1 MAQPKYELYYNP
13 FSICSL
19 MVLYTLRLKGQ
30 PKSPA
35 DAVEPEERFIDI
47 YSGEQMAESYLEKHP
62 KGTVPAML
70 APSLGVR
77 LIDSADIT
85 SYLMDRYPSL
95 RPDAHRQTIDSLLE
109 ELHEISYV
117 TLSFKPEERRVEGV
131 MEAVRQIMD
140 RSDTSDRYRK
150 MLQGK
155 LDNHAASLQKFAA
168 NKQSVESVE
177 ADSVRYLEKISKLL
191 AAAQGGS
198 GGQASWIFGN
208 DVGPTAVD
216 AHTVVFIARLLDSK
230 REHLIPADV
239 LAYGRPKLQ
248 AKEWLGITKGNPTL
262 HSLYVKGEKGGH

>member
-1 MAQPKYELYYNP
+1 MAPPKYELYYNP

-19 MVLYTLRLKGQ
+19 MVLYTLRLKGE

-35 DAVEPEERFIDI
+35 DAVEPEEVFIDI
-47 YSGEQMAESYLEKHP
+47 YTGEQMTESYLEKHP

-70 APSLGVR
+70 APELGVK
-77 LIDSADIT
+77 LIDSTDIT

-95 RPDAHRQTIDSLLE
+95 RPDAHIQTIDSLLQ

-131 MEAVRQIMD
+131 MDAVREIMD
-140 RSDTSDRYRK
+140 RPDTSDKYRK
-150 MLQGK
+150 LLQGK
-155 LDNHAASLQKFAA
+155 FDNHAASLQKFAA

-177 ADSVRYLEKISKLL
+177 ADSVRYLEKISELL
-191 AAAQGGS
+191 ARPG
-198 GGQASWIFGN
+198 GGQASWLFGD
-208 DVGPTAVD
+208 DVGPTALD
-216 AHTVVFIARLLDSK
+216 AHTVVFIARLLDAK
-230 REHLIPADV
+230 REPLIPADV